1 MNIYQKL
8 LEVRKAVPFLQKDAS
23 GQQYKYNSSSQVI
36 TAVRAKLDEMN
47 ILLISEVT
55 SHNLIAET
63 VEYIDKDKPKK
74 TTTYFTEVDLMMTW
88 VNADNP
94 EEKIKIPWYA
104 QGVDI
109 AGEKGVG
116 KALTYG
122 EKTFMLKQFNIPTDQ
137 MDVDA
142 FQERM
147 QRTTAVLNN
156 LASNLIAQIKSEWLG
171 AGFKAND
178 LNAQVTKL
186 YGCKLAELS
195 EEQGNDFIDKIRA
208 KKGGKAS

>member
-36 TAVRAKLDEMN
+36 SAVRGKLDEMGL
-47 ILLISEVT
+47 LLISEVVGHT
-55 SHNLIAET
+55 LHAET
-63 VEYIDKDKPKK
+63 VEYVDRDKPKK
-74 TTTYFTEVDLMMTW
+74 TTTYFTEVDLLMTW
-88 VNADNP
+88 VNTEKP
-94 EEKIKIPWYA
+94 EEQIKIPWYA

-122 EKTFMLKQFNIPTDQ
+122 EKTFMLKQFNIATDQ

-142 FQERM
+142 FQQRMER
-147 QRTTAVLNN
+147 TVGKIT
-156 LASNLIAQIKSEWLG
+156 SNGIAQLKSEWIG
-171 AGFKAND
+171 AGFNIKQLAPRI
-178 LNAQVTKL
+178 KEL
-186 YGCKLAELS
+186 YGCSINDLS
-195 EEQGNDFIDKIRA
+195 EEQVEELLAKIKA
-208 KKGGKAS
+208 KRSESA